1 MVLVYMYVCL
11 ALVMLLFVLGTIVGV
26 SLRAFLLCFF
36 FFFFQLIPE

>member
-26 SLRAFLLCFF
+26 SLRAFLLCS
-36 FFFFQLIPE
+36 FQLIPE